1 MYGGDDSLGC
11 LQGSI
16 ERVGKGLNGNISR
29 LMEGLRGGVE
39 RIGRGLSGN
48 IGLVCYSDRD
58 AYLRIST
65 DTIWLTSDVIS
76 EEFDIIS
83 NVVWIIN

>member
-1 MYGGDDSLGC
+1 MYGCDDNLGC

-29 LMEGLRGGVE
+29 LGRGLRGGVE
-39 RIGRGLSGN
+39 RIGRGLSGS

-65 DTIWLTSDVIS
+65 DTIWLTPDVIS

>member
-1 MYGGDDSLGC
+1 MYGSDDNLGC

-29 LMEGLRGGVE
+29 LGKGLRGGVE
-39 RIGRGLSGN
+39 RIGRGQSGN

-65 DTIWLTSDVIS
+65 DTIWLTPDVIS